1 MQISPR
7 NQNHIQKWSRW
18 FRIHKNGVKI
28 SLHCSFKAS
37 YHSFSRHLK
46 IIIITVSAT
55 QIVKALPFLTLKTSV
70 ADPERFYADPDP
82 TFHVDA
88 DPDPTFHVDADPDPD
103 PDLDF
108 T

>member
-1 MQISPR
+1 MSD
-7 NQNHIQKWSRW
+7 
-18 FRIHKNGVKI
+18 
-28 SLHCSFKAS
+28 
-37 YHSFSRHLK
+37 
-46 IIIITVSAT
+46 T

-70 ADPERFYADPDP
+70 EDPDLDP

-88 DPDPTFHVDADPDPD
+88 DPDPTFHVDADPDLD